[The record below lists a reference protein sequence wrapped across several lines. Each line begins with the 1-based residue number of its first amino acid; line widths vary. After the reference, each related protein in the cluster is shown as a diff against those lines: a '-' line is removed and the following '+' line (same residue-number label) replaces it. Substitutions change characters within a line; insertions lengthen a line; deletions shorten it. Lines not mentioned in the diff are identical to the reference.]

1 MSRRDVRRCW
11 KIRSGIFRLPGAR
24 MRRQTPAM
32 EDNEPEQCAMSNR
45 NEEQPDEPGKKDE
58 LDFDDDTDLDQLMTV
73 REAAAILRI
82 GRSTLNHYRCE
93 GRGPIYRKHGARVFY
108 TKRSLLR
115 WSRRDRYR
123 STSQRVRRDK

>member
-1 MSRRDVRRCW
+1 MNERKQETPEESGERDD
-11 KIRSGIFRLPGAR
+11 I
-24 MRRQTPAM
+24 
-32 EDNEPEQCAMSNR
+32 DY
-45 NEEQPDEPGKKDE
+45 
-58 LDFDDDTDLDQLMTV
+58 DDDTDLDQLLTV
-73 REAAAILRI
+73 REAAAMLRI

-115 WSRRDRYR
+115 WSRRDRFR